1 MNKTQ
6 RICHFTNERVTGAE
20 IRPTVASGI
29 VTGDASVSYWTI
41 LSLSLVT
48 IPEVIAKVNSFFFH
62 VSKVA
67 NEGESEAFNPLNPKI
82 KI

>member
-48 IPEVIAKVNSFFFH
+48 IPEVIAKVNSFFFMFLRWQMKA
-62 VSKVA
+62 KVK
-67 NEGESEAFNPLNPKI
+67 LLTL
-82 KI
+82 